1 MALKDDHYLL
11 IGPRYI
17 EFNLPQPTDV
27 RAEFQEC
34 QTLGDSRFSG
44 QIEDVTGQRRKA
56 TPLDWPRRSSESVVE
71 GAQLRIVHIVSC
83 FVCCYYVRHSRNPNT
98 GTNSMH
104 TDLLPHALNREFPEL
119 ADAVAALKEN
129 DLHFV
134 HLLKQHDAV
143 DDQITK
149 DEMGVAPMGD
159 TSLEDLKKQRLRL
172 KDELYRMAIA
182 AKKTG

>member
-1 MALKDDHYLL
+1 
-11 IGPRYI
+11 
-17 EFNLPQPTDV
+17 
-27 RAEFQEC
+27 
-34 QTLGDSRFSG
+34 
-44 QIEDVTGQRRKA
+44 
-56 TPLDWPRRSSESVVE
+56 
-71 GAQLRIVHIVSC
+71 
-83 FVCCYYVRHSRNPNT
+83 
-98 GTNSMH
+98 MH